1 MSYPI
6 SIQNTSLIHL
16 HLVTF
21 LYHIVQQQIPINIS
35 TNFTYP
41 QSSIL
46 KNFYDA
52 TAEGHDRVKISESNH
67 RLTHHRSI

>member
-1 MSYPI
+1 MSYPT
-6 SIQNTSLIHL
+6 SIQNISLIHL
-16 HLVTF
+16 HLVPF

-41 QSSIL
+41 KSSIL
-46 KNFYDA
+46 KHFYDG

-67 RLTHHRSI
+67 QALL